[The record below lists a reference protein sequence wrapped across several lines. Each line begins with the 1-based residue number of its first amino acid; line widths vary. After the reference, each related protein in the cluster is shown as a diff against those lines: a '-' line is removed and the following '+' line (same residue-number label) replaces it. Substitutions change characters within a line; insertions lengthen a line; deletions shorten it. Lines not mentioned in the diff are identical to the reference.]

1 MFTYSFNASLPMSLD
16 RQPVEGK
23 GVRAERT

>member
-1 MFTYSFNASLPMSLD
+1 MSTCFNYASLPMQLD

-23 GVRAERT
+23 GARVEGA

>member
-1 MFTYSFNASLPMSLD
+1 MSAYRINVNLPMSLD

-23 GVRAERT
+23 GARVEGA